1 MNQPMGETVQD
12 LAAEK
17 MVKVFGLYHTGWT
30 EPKKARF
37 LERIVSA
44 LWKRGPMTTGQLAS
58 YVRLSVQDELFQK
71 ALDALSDW
79 RIITVKKRNWGIAY
93 VAELVAETTV
103 LGKRVA
109 IDAICEWQKKGLS
122 VEGE

>member
-1 MNQPMGETVQD
+1 MSDTVQD

-17 MVKVFGLYHTGWT
+17 MVKVFGTYHTGWT

-37 LERIVSA
+37 LERIVST
-44 LWKRGPMTTGQLAS
+44 LWRRGPMTTGQLAS

-71 ALDALSDW
+71 ALDALANW
-79 RIITVKKRNWGIAY
+79 KIITVKKRNWGIAY

-109 IDAICEWQKKGLS
+109 IDAICERQKRNLS
-122 VEGE
+122 AEGE